1 MRSIEHISIEEILL
15 AASALLFLSVLAS
28 KASARLGVPALLLF
42 LGLGMLAGSDGPGGI
57 YFDDARLAQ
66 SIGVVALIY
75 ILFSGGLDTEWATV
89 RPLLWKGLSLSTIGV
104 LITALL
110 VGLFAVVV
118 LRFSLLEGL
127 LLGAIV
133 SPTDA
138 AAVFSVLRGRGIN
151 IKGQVEPMLELGR
164 AATMRCASS
173 RSASPGC
180 SLILTAAARSHWVSF
195 CDGVGSVLGYSLDD
209 DGSCNPPVRLEYEG
223 LYAVLA
229 FSLILLT
236 YGVTAS
242 IGGNGFLAVYIAG
255 LVMGKSSFI
264 HKRSVMRSHDGLAW
278 LMQIA
283 MFLALGL
290 LVFPSRLLPVALA
303 GLAVSL
309 FLMLIGRPV
318 SVFASL
324 AFAKMGRNEKT
335 MISWV
340 GLRGAVPIILAT
352 FPLLAGVPKA
362 EIIFDMVFFIVL
374 TSTQGTSIPLLARL
388 LKLEAPPVPKRQYR
402 WSSNQPGA

>member
-1 MRSIEHISIEEILL
+1 
-15 AASALLFLSVLAS
+15 
-28 KASARLGVPALLLF
+28 
-42 LGLGMLAGSDGPGGI
+42 
-57 YFDDARLAQ
+57 
-66 SIGVVALIY
+66 
-75 ILFSGGLDTEWATV
+75 
-89 RPLLWKGLSLSTIGV
+89 
-104 LITALL
+104 
-110 VGLFAVVV
+110 
-118 LRFSLLEGL
+118 
-127 LLGAIV
+127 
-133 SPTDA
+133 
-138 AAVFSVLRGRGIN
+138 VLRGRGIDL
-151 IKGQVEPMLELGR
+151 KGQVQPMLELESGSND
-164 AATMRCASS
+164 AMAVFLTVGLTGLLTHPE
-173 RSASPGC
+173 RSGLG
-180 SLILTAAARSHWVSF
+180 LILGFVLQM
-195 CDGVGSVLGYSLDD
+195 GLGSVLGYSAGRAMVLAI
-209 DGSCNPPVRLEYEG
+209 NRLRLEYEG

-236 YGVTAS
+236 YGVTAA
-242 IGGNGFLAVYIAG
+242 IGGNGFLAVYMAG
-255 LVMGKSSFI
+255 LVMAKSSFI
-264 HKRSVMRSHDGLAW
+264 HRRSVMRFHDGLAW

-374 TSTQGTSIPLLARL
+374 TSILLQGTSIPLLARL
-388 LKLEAPPVPKRQYR
+388 LKLEAPPVQKRQYPLEFEPTGR
-402 WSSNQPGA
+402 LRSQTVDVEIPPESRVAHKQIVEIGVPKSALIVLIRRDDDFIVPRGDTVLEAGDTMLVLADEAGLDELRSLVAGVGHELHELHE